1 MHHEKV
7 TVLGAGIVGICCALE
22 LQQKGYQVTLIDR
35 SGFGEETSYGNAGL
49 LSISSVTPLASPV
62 LLNRLFRLATN
73 QEDDFLLR
81 YSHLPWLLPW
91 LTKFLLRCN
100 RKDYVN
106 DGIAMSRLT
115 LPSIDKHL
123 NWIKQSKAEHL
134 LNPVGA
140 LKLYRNQQTFYN
152 NTLERELYDQCG
164 VKYSTIDKAECHDLE
179 PDLHPVFEKGLLI
192 EETQS
197 LRDPQA
203 LSQCYADLFL
213 SLGGQFKQ
221 VNVRQIISRSN
232 QWEIISEQGKET
244 VDKLV
249 VCLGAWTPTLLKSL
263 GYRNP
268 IAIERGYHT
277 VFQAESGKCLNRP
290 VFDVDSGFVIIPMND
305 GLRVTTGSNMVYRDT
320 VETPIQVDKVTPQV
334 KEAFPVEKIILD
346 EPWMG
351 RRPSTPDSLPIIGP
365 APRHENLWLA
375 FGHSHMGLT
384 TGPMTGELIAE
395 SISSDH
401 HSIPAESYSP
411 SRYL

>member
-1 MHHEKV
+1 M
-7 TVLGAGIVGICCALE
+7 LGAGIVGICCALE
-22 LQQKGYQVTLIDR
+22 LQQKGFQVTLIDR
-35 SGFGEETSYGNAGL
+35 RGFGEETSYGNAGL
-49 LSISSVTPLASPV
+49 LSMSSVTPLASPV

-73 QEDDFLLR
+73 QDSDFLIR

-91 LTKFLLRCN
+91 LTRFLMRCN
-100 RKDYVN
+100 RKTYMN
-106 DGIAMSRLT
+106 DGLAMSKLT
-115 LPSIDKHL
+115 LPSVEKHL
-123 NWIKQSKAEHL
+123 SWIKQAKAGHL

-140 LKLYRNQQTFYN
+140 LKLYRNPQTFERN
-152 NTLERELYDQCG
+152 SLERELYDQCG
-164 VKYSTIDKAECHDLE
+164 VKYSIIDRAECNDLE
-179 PDLHPVFEKGLLI
+179 PDLHDIFEKGLLI

-203 LSQCYADLFL
+203 LSQCYAALFL

-221 VNVRQIISRSN
+221 ADVKQIVNRSN
-232 QWEIISEQGKET
+232 QWEVISDQGKDI
-244 VDKLV
+244 VKNLV
-249 VCLGAWTPTLLKSL
+249 LCMGSWTPALLKTL

-268 IAIERGYHT
+268 LAIERGYHT
-277 VFQAESGKCLNRP
+277 VFQAQSGKCLSRP
-290 VFDVDSGFVIIPMND
+290 IFDIDGGFVMIPMKD

-320 VETPIQVDKVTPQV
+320 VETPIQVKKVTPQV

-365 APRHENLWLA
+365 APRHEHLWVA

-384 TGPMTGELIAE
+384 TGPMTAKLIAE
-395 SISSDH
+395 SLSGQP
-401 HSIPAESYSP
+401 HSIPAEPYSP